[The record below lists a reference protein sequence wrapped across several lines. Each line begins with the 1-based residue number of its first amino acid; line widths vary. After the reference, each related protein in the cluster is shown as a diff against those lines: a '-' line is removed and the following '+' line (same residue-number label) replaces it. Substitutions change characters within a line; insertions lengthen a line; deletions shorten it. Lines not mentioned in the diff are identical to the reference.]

1 MFPSILIVDDE
12 PAILQSLRGLLAD
25 EGFEVLAAVNGYEAL
40 KAIDREAPDLVL
52 LDLWM
57 PGIDG
62 LETLKEIKRGNPH
75 TPVIIVTGHGNIETA
90 VKATKLG
97 AFDLIEK
104 PLSIDR
110 LIVAIQNA
118 LNFRR
123 LEEENRYL
131 RRKMLEKSSING
143 TSPAVRQLKQE
154 IARAAAADA
163 WVLITGE
170 NGTGKELV
178 ARTLHQLSPRAE
190 HPMVDVA
197 CASVPEG
204 RVEHELFGHERGS
217 AGEDTPRQI
226 GRFELAHRGTLF
238 FDEIGDMS
246 PKMQGVVLR
255 ALAERRIRRVGGG
268 RDIPIDVR
276 VIAATN
282 KDLAA
287 EIRAGRFR
295 EDLYYRVAVYPL
307 RVPPLRE
314 RVEDI
319 PVLTEIFL
327 GELAAGGRGR
337 ARGVTGEALAL
348 LQGYPWPG
356 NIRELKNLLERL
368 SIRAAGE
375 WIEAEAVR
383 AALAPAA
390 GAEAAAP
397 GLRPYGMAGFREAR
411 RAFEREYLARRLA
424 ETGRDL
430 KETARR
436 IGVGRSYLSRKIR
449 DLGL

>member
-12 PAILQSLRGLLAD
+12 PAILQGLRGLLSD
-25 EGFEVLAAVNGYEAL
+25 EGFEVQAAENGYEAL
-40 KAIDREAPDLVL
+40 KAIDQETPDLVL

-62 LETLKEIKRGNPH
+62 LETLKEIKKESPN

-131 RRKMLEKSSING
+131 RRKMLEKHSLNG
-143 TSPAVRQLKQE
+143 SSPAVRELQRE
-154 IARAAAADA
+154 IAKAAPTDA
-163 WVLITGE
+163 WVLISGE

-178 ARTLHQLSPRAE
+178 ARTLHQLSRRAE
-190 HPMVDVA
+190 HPMIDVD
-197 CASVPEG
+197 CASVPDALTES
-204 RVEHELFGHERGS
+204 ELFGREKGA
-217 AGEDTPRQI
+217 AGDAAQRRI
-226 GRFELAHRGTLF
+226 GKFELANHGTLY

-255 ALAERRIRRVGGG
+255 ALQERRIQRVGGS
-268 RDIPIDVR
+268 RAIPIDVR
-276 VIAATN
+276 VIASSN
-282 KDLAA
+282 RNLAEA
-287 EIRAGRFR
+287 IRAGRFR
-295 EDLYYRVAVYPL
+295 EELFYRINVYPL

-319 PVLTEIFL
+319 PVLAEVFL
-327 GELAAGGRGR
+327 NELAAEGRSR
-337 ARGVTGEALAL
+337 PKRISAEALAL
-348 LQGYPWPG
+348 LKGHGWPG

-368 SIRAAGE
+368 SIMIEGE
-375 WIEAEAVR
+375 VIEAEAVR
-383 AALAPAA
+383 ASLSSGGGGAA
-390 GAEAAAP
+390 SAEA
-397 GLRPYGMAGFREAR
+397 RPFAVPGFRDAR

-424 ETGRDL
+424 ENHRDL